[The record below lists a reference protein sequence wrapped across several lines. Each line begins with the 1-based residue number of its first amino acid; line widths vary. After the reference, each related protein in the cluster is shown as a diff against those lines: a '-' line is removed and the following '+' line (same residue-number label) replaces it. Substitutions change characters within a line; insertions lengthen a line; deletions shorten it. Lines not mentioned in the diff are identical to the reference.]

1 MFFVTSIIT
10 SCESL
15 QSFELHWCT
24 SSGYDES
31 HEEWSIV
38 KIWDAL
44 VHVRRT
50 IQEIMFESIVDIPLG
65 SPTADS
71 VSSLS
76 EFIDLRILKV
86 DGRSFEGMFQ
96 AWAFKT
102 RSSDMDDFVAQL
114 LPTGIRSLTIWAPS
128 HALIPALLALA
139 RGKSG
144 GLYESLTTI
153 EIGAST
159 TFKHWLPRPEWLSNQ
174 AELREEFGRAGA
186 QLKMDIPYVPPEMLN
201 FALLAGGLIG

>member
-1 MFFVTSIIT
+1 
-10 SCESL
+10 
-15 QSFELHWCT
+15 
-24 SSGYDES
+24 
-31 HEEWSIV
+31 
-38 KIWDAL
+38 
-44 VHVRRT
+44 
-50 IQEIMFESIVDIPLG
+50 
-65 SPTADS
+65 
-71 VSSLS
+71 
-76 EFIDLRILKV
+76 
-86 DGRSFEGMFQ
+86 
-96 AWAFKT
+96 
-102 RSSDMDDFVAQL
+102 MDDFVAQL